1 MPDVAY
7 VTYAGVDGT
16 EDPDIDLPIALPAL
30 RERGVTVD
38 AVRWDDADVEWAD
51 YRLVLVRSTW
61 DYTEHYADFLT
72 WIRRVDAATRIRNPL
87 ATLETN
93 TDKRYLRDLE
103 QAGVPIVPTTWVE
116 STADLAAA
124 RLARIPSVVKPA
136 VSAGARDTVLAVDE
150 TAIHSQAEHILTL
163 GKPAMVQPYLA
174 AVEHEGEVAVIVL
187 GDKVS
192 HAVRKVPPLTEGGHG
207 DPSRPVVL
215 DDELR
220 GFAERVLAV
229 VPDREQLVYARVDVV
244 RDDNG
249 QLVLMELEL
258 TEPLLFLG
266 YDAGAPARFADAVV
280 AALP

>member
-1 MPDVAY
+1 

-16 EDPDIDLPIALPAL
+16 EDPDIDVPIALPTL
-30 RERGVTVD
+30 RERGLTVD
-38 AVRWDDADVEWAD
+38 LVRWDDPGVRWVD
-51 YRLVLVRSTW
+51 YRLALVRSTW

-87 ATLETN
+87 ATLEAN
-93 TDKRYLRDLE
+93 TDKRYLRTLAD
-103 QAGVPIVPTTWVE
+103 AGVPIVPTSWIE
-116 STADLAAA
+116 SPADLAAT
-124 RLARIPSVVKPA
+124 RLERIPSVVKPA

-150 TAIHSQAEHILTL
+150 TAMRSQAEHILAL

-174 AVEHEGEVAVIVL
+174 AVEHEGEIAVIVL
-187 GDKVS
+187 GDQIS

-207 DPSRPVVL
+207 DPSRPVAL

-220 GFAERVLAV
+220 GFADRVLSV
-229 VPDREQLVYARVDVV
+229 VPDRDQLVYARVDVV
-244 RDDNG
+244 RDENG

-266 YDAGAPARFADAVV
+266 YDEGAPARFADAVV
-280 AALP
+280 AALS